1 MVCIQAKLKLVTL
14 YRYFSQY
21 NFEKLIQTLV
31 LKQDYNPRPYQPLFR
46 PLFLLLIISANKSV
60 EI

>member
-1 MVCIQAKLKLVTL
+1 MVCIQVKLKLVTL

-31 LKQDYNPRPYQPLFR
+31 LKQDYNPRPYQPLF
-46 PLFLLLIISANKSV
+46 
-60 EI
+60 